1 MKLII
6 LITSNIESGL
16 EVANR
21 WQETGAPGVTIIK
34 SVGLYSLQEKI
45 KSGSM
50 EVPLHVAT
58 SMTGMMAYML
68 GEMEHTN
75 HVLLSVVP
83 KELIPDLLDKAR
95 DVMGDLL
102 KPDNGVAF
110 VVPLDEAIG
119 VRLPDSDD
127 RET

>member
-21 WQETGAPGVTIIK
+21 WQEAGAPGVTIIK
-34 SVGLYSLQEKI
+34 SVGLYSLQQKI
-45 KSGSM
+45 KRGTM
-50 EVPLHVAT
+50 EMPLHMAS
-58 SMTGMMAYML
+58 SMTSVMAYML

-83 KELIPDLLDKAR
+83 AELIPQLMEEAKA
-95 DVMGDLL
+95 VMGDLL
-102 KPDNGVAF
+102 KPNNGVAF
-110 VVPLDEAIG
+110 VVPLDDAIG
-119 VRLPDSDD
+119 VRLHTDD
-127 RET
+127 NS